1 LGTAAG
7 AVYCPALEMVPFEAP
22 PATFQV
28 TAVFDVPLTVAVNG
42 CVLPTFTLA
51 VAGATD
57 IVTAGLL
64 LVDVLAQ
71 PRNKTHTQLRAVKKD
86 ARRMKILTE
95 GRSPFSKTGVRKRT
109 KTQSIHPWNW
119 TTWLLKKMLGR
130 GRGG

>member
-51 VAGATD
+51 VAGATE
-57 IVTAGLL
+57 IVMAGLL

-95 GRSPFSKTGVRKRT
+95 GRVPIFKNRSQKADKNSKHSPME
-109 KTQSIHPWNW
+109 
-119 TTWLLKKMLGR
+119 LDYMAA
-130 GRGG
+130 